1 MELLNTMLLLRPP
14 GVYRPQ
20 GDTDLLSET
29 LRRTPV
35 PAGAR
40 VLDIGTGT
48 GAVSVAAARH
58 GDCRV
63 TAVDVSLRAVLAARL
78 NTMIRGL
85 PVRVRRGDLFA
96 PVRGQLFDVIL
107 ANPPYVPG
115 HVALPSLHSRARAWN
130 AGLDGRHVLDRIC
143 AQAPE
148 HLAPGG
154 TLLMVHSA
162 LSGIEQTLDMLRAA
176 GLTAEVAAGGM
187 EPFGPVMRARAHV
200 LERRG
205 LIRPGQ
211 RYEELVVVRAGRA
224 EN

>member
-1 MELLNTMLLLRPP
+1 MLLLRPP

-20 GDTDLLSET
+20 GDTDLLSAA

-35 PAGAR
+35 AAGAR

-48 GAVSVAAARH
+48 GAVSVAAARR

-63 TAVDVSLRAVLAARL
+63 TAVDVSARAVLAARL
-78 NTMIRGL
+78 NTMVRGL
-85 PVRVRRGDLFA
+85 RVRVMRGDLFA
-96 PVRGQLFDVIL
+96 PVRGQAFDLIL

-115 HVALPSLHSRARAWN
+115 HAPMPSLHSRARAWN
-130 AGLDGRHVLDRIC
+130 AGLDGRRVLDRIC
-143 AQAPE
+143 AQAPA

-154 TLLMVHSA
+154 TLLIVHSA
-162 LSGIEQTLDMLRAA
+162 LSGEAATLEALRAA
-176 GLTAEVAAGGM
+176 GLTAWVTARST
-187 EPFGPVMRARAHV
+187 EPFGPVLRARAGV

-211 RYEELVVVRAGRA
+211 RYEELVVIRADRA
-224 EN
+224 SN